1 MIYLDNN
8 ATTRIDADVLN
19 AMMPYFIESYGNA
32 SSTQHRLGRQSNE
45 AIQLARQQ
53 IARAL
58 TIQDPNELIFTSGAT
73 EAINIAMKGV
83 AARYHAVGN
92 HIITCQTE
100 HKAVLETCAQLE
112 KEGCRVTYLPALAN
126 GQIDLSQLREAI
138 TPQTILI
145 SLMAANNETGVLHPI
160 ADIAKICQE
169 HGILFFCDATQYI
182 GKQNVLDLAQ
192 IPIDLLCVSAHKFH
206 GPKGVGALYI
216 RRRRSKPIQIEPLIV
231 GGNQEGALRGGT
243 YNVPAIVGFGA
254 AIERIQPNEWK
265 TVATLRDYLETS
277 LIESVPHLFVNGA
290 SAPRLSNTSNLTIK
304 HVLAAELI
312 SRLPDIAFSTGS
324 ACVVGSAAPSHVLIA
339 MGLSEDM
346 ARCSIRLSLS
356 KYTTREEIDEVA
368 KQIAHAVKKIREQSP
383 VWMLFEKGLID

>member
-8 ATTRIDADVLN
+8 ATTRIDEHVLN
-19 AMMPYFIESYGNA
+19 AMMPYFRESYGNA

-58 TIQDPNELIFTSGAT
+58 KIQDPNELIFTSGAT
-73 EAINIAMKGV
+73 EAINIALKGV
-83 AARYHAVGN
+83 ATRYHSIGN

-112 KEGCRVTYLPALAN
+112 KEGCRVTYLPVLAN
-126 GQIDLSQLREAI
+126 GQIDLAQLREAI
-138 TPQTILI
+138 TPETILI
-145 SLMAANNETGVLHPI
+145 SLMTANNETGVLHPI
-160 ADIAKICQE
+160 ADIAQICQQ

-182 GKQNVLDLAQ
+182 GKQNALDLAQ
-192 IPIDLLCVSAHKFH
+192 IPVDLLCLSAHKFH

-216 RRRRSKPIQIEPLIV
+216 RRRKSKPIQIEPLIV

-254 AIERIQPNEWK
+254 ALEHLQAEEWK

-277 LIESVPHLFVNGA
+277 LLESIPHISINGA
-290 SAPRLSNTSNLTIK
+290 DAPRLSNTSNLTIK
-304 HVLAAELI
+304 HVLATELI

-356 KYTTREEIDEVA
+356 KYTTREEIAEVA
-368 KQIAHAVKKIREQSP
+368 KQIANAVKKIRAQSP